1 MKKAQMKICS
11 LVLAVSLF
19 TGCSAMNTAGGTQVA
34 NRGTVSGSVAAEAG
48 SRELSGESRSYRK
61 NSDNWYDVSDEED
74 GMLLQY
80 RLDGTLVKKIRM
92 DIAQLGWVTDDFLYY
107 FTVDKKLKDVLWK
120 IPIKK
125 TEQGDQLQ
133 TDRKEKLLKAT
144 SVDVIYGT
152 DEFLML
158 EIYKG
163 NKEPKQYDV
172 SRYDCKTGELVGL
185 MTEEEGISVLWGRE
199 YPFMW
204 GGKLLF
210 YHEAEQFLA
219 ALVPQTG
226 EIFSIYSQKELDFE
240 MPYAFTGDDLYFFSD
255 DDLYRLRCSEKEMER
270 LISGKEFL
278 KAVRKLKP
286 GKETGCEVRGLY
298 LDQDRLYFR
307 TYMEYSEKDKAS
319 GDKVI
324 YQKEGLFRVSIDDFG
339 TIIYEDKLMDYLDQ
353 KGKYEINEKKSGL
366 RGYFTSV
373 LEDCGKGKYVAS
385 YGEEA
390 SKRRY
395 VLYDLQTG
403 EIEDMTKDQ
412 IPKEYRLL
420 SV

>member
-1 MKKAQMKICS
+1 MKKVLMKICS

-34 NRGTVSGSVAAEAG
+34 SKGTVSGSVAAEAG
-48 SRELSGESRSYRK
+48 SGELSGESRSYRK

-74 GMLLQY
+74 GMLIQY
-80 RLDGTLVKKIRM
+80 RLDGTRVKKISM
-92 DIAQLGWVTDDFLYY
+92 DISQLGWVTDDFLYY
-107 FTVDKKLKDVLWK
+107 ITVDKKLKDVLWK
-120 IPIKK
+120 VPIKK

-133 TDRKEKLLKAT
+133 TDKKEKLVKAT
-144 SVDVIYGT
+144 SVNVIYGT

-158 EIYKG
+158 EIYNG
-163 NKEPKQYDV
+163 NKEPEQYEV
-172 SRYDCKTGELVGL
+172 SRYDCRTGEIGGF
-185 MTEEEGISVLWGRE
+185 MTEEEGMSVLWGRE
-199 YPFMW
+199 YPLMW

-226 EIFSIYSQKELDFE
+226 EILSIYSLKEFDYE
-240 MPYAFTGDDLYFFSD
+240 MPYVFTGDDLYFFSG
-255 DDLYRLRCSEKEMER
+255 DDLYRLRCSEKEMKCV
-270 LISGKEFL
+270 ISGKEFL
-278 KAVRKLKP
+278 KSVRKLKP
-286 GKETGCEVRGLY
+286 GKETGCEVRGMY

-339 TIIYEDKLMDYLDQ
+339 TIIYEDKLMDYLDR
-353 KGKYEINEKKSGL
+353 KGKYKTNGKKPFL
-366 RGYFTSV
+366 KGYSTSV
-373 LEDCGKGKYVAS
+373 LEDCGMGKYVAS
-385 YGEEA
+385 YGEKA
-390 SKRRY
+390 TKRRY

-412 IPKEYRLL
+412 IPKEYWDL
-420 SV
+420 VY